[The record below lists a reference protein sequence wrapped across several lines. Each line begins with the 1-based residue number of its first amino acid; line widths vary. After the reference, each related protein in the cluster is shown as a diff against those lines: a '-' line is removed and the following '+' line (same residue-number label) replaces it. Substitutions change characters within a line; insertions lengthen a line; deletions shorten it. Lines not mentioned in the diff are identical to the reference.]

1 MSSNKDL
8 RKQIAGLSDENT
20 EELNNEQL
28 AKLLSELKAKAAEEA
43 EAKAAEEAEAKAAE
57 EAEAKAAEEAEAKA
71 AEAGYEV
78 AAGKS
83 IAGVRGILA
92 PGDEV
97 RETDFSTFEDFETLC
112 EKGYITES

>member
-28 AKLLSELKAKAAEEA
+28 AKLLSELK
-43 EAKAAEEAEAKAAE
+43 
-57 EAEAKAAEEAEAKA
+57 AKAAEEAEAKA